1 MSAVTRLGA
10 TENVVLIPVFSTVLV
25 IRPGGK
31 DWKALKS
38 RLAIIHGF
46 GKSRRGEAYWQP
58 LGGSVNYSSG
68 Q

>member
-10 TENVVLIPVFSTVLV
+10 TENIVLIHILHGAGHS
-25 IRPGGK
+25 PGGK

>member
-1 MSAVTRLGA
+1 MSTGNQIGSNREYGTYPRILHGA
-10 TENVVLIPVFSTVLV
+10 GHS
-25 IRPGGK
+25 PGGK

-58 LGGSVNYSSG
+58 LEGSVNYSSG

>member
-1 MSAVTRLGA
+1 MSTDNQIGSNREYCTYPHFLHGGGHSA
-10 TENVVLIPVFSTVLV
+10 
-25 IRPGGK
+25 GGK

-58 LGGSVNYSSG
+58 LGGSVNYSPG

>member
-1 MSAVTRLGA
+1 MLYLS
-10 TENVVLIPVFSTVLV
+10 IFSTVLV